1 MSGGRRASS
10 AAEFMPSE
18 LQPLSAARQ
27 ANLRRLLNPRHIA
40 FIGGESA
47 GVAIR
52 ICRDAGYRGEIFA
65 VHPKRS
71 EIEGIACLPSIADLP
86 LAPDACFLGIPAD
99 ATIEA
104 VKEIRAIGAGGAV
117 CYASG
122 FAEIG
127 GVGRRRHDALV
138 AASGDLAV
146 VGPNCFGLVNY
157 VNNGS
162 MWLAPYLP
170 GAGPRGAAI
179 VGQSGNVCIH
189 FSMNQREV
197 PFSYIISAGN
207 QAVLGFEDYIEYLS
221 GDPNVTAIGLFLE
234 GIRDVPAFSRACLTA
249 LERGIPVI
257 ACRAGVS
264 DLGARLAASHTSSLA
279 GSNELYD
286 ALFERLGI
294 LSAPTVARF
303 LELLKLASRAPLAG
317 GRRLAVFSSSGGDN
331 GMAADFASAAGLDL
345 PQPNESQGSAIKA
358 MLPDYAQVSNPLD
371 FTAGYWGAED
381 RLTPIFRTML
391 QDGHYDL
398 ALIVLDHPRME
409 LGPEPRKPLE
419 AMVRALGAATR
430 GTKVIA
436 GLASVE
442 ALSMPESMRR
452 YALGQGL
459 MPLQG
464 LDDACAVL
472 ARWAAYAAF
481 RRKLEQDGPPALPA
495 PLAPLDPRQGCRLLD
510 EWESKTRLAAFGLPV
525 PAGRVAGVTE
535 IGRAAASFDG
545 PVAIKALSAALP
557 HKTEAG
563 AVMLGIRGANAAIE
577 AVRRIGAN
585 VAAHKPD
592 LRIDRFLIEPMVEGA
607 VGELLVGVK
616 RDPQFGLVL
625 VIAAGGIF
633 VELLRDSVSLLL
645 PVSAGEV
652 EAALRRLKSFALFD
666 GFRGRPRADL
676 PAAIA
681 AILSIARYAEAQC
694 DRLLELDVNPLM
706 LLPEGKGALAV
717 DALIVEAS
725 GS

>member
-1 MSGGRRASS
+1 MPGD
-10 AAEFMPSE
+10 AE
-18 LQPLSAARQ
+18 QLSAARQ

-40 FIGGESA
+40 FVGGDAA
-47 GVAIR
+47 GTAIR
-52 ICRDAGYRGEIFA
+52 VCRDAGYLGEIFA
-65 VHPKRS
+65 VHPKRR
-71 EIEGIACLPSIADLP
+71 EIEGIACVPAIADLP
-86 LAPDACFLGIPAD
+86 LAPDACFLAIPAD
-99 ATIEA
+99 ATIAA

-127 GVGRRRHDALV
+127 GVGRQRHDALV
-138 AASGDLAV
+138 AASGDLAL

-162 MWLAPYLP
+162 MWLAAYLP

-249 LERGIPVI
+249 LARGVPVI

-279 GSNELYD
+279 SSNALYD

-294 LSAPTVARF
+294 LSAPTIARF
-303 LELLKLASRAPLAG
+303 LELLKLASRAKLPE

-345 PQPNESQGSAIKA
+345 PQPSEEQRRAIAA
-358 MLPDYAQVSNPLD
+358 MLPDYAQVANPLD
-371 FTAGYWGAED
+371 FTAGYWGAEE
-381 RLTPIFRTML
+381 RLTPMFRTLL
-391 QDGHYDL
+391 QEGGYDL

-430 GTKVIA
+430 GTEVIA
-436 GLASVE
+436 GLASVD

-452 YALGQGL
+452 YALDHGL
-459 MPLQG
+459 VPLQG

-472 ARWAAYAAF
+472 ARWAGYAAF
-481 RRKLEQDGPPALPA
+481 RRKLEQQGPPALPA
-495 PLAPLDPRQGCRLLD
+495 ALPPLDPRQGRLLD
-510 EWESKTRLAAFGLPV
+510 EWESKTRLASFGLPV
-525 PAGRVAGVTE
+525 PAGVVAGAAE
-535 IGRAAASFDG
+535 IGRAADNFDG
-545 PVAIKALSAALP
+545 PLAIKALSAALP

-563 AVMLGIRGANAAIE
+563 GVMLGVRGASE
-577 AVRRIGAN
+577 AVEAARRIAAS
-585 VAAHKPD
+585 VASHKPD
-592 LRIDRFLIEPMVEGA
+592 LRLDRFLVEPMVEGA

-625 VIAAGGIF
+625 VIAAGGIL

-645 PVSAGEV
+645 PVTEGEV
-652 EAALRRLKSFALFD
+652 EAALRGLKSFALFD
-666 GFRGRPRADL
+666 GFRGGPRADL

-681 AILSIARYAEAQC
+681 AILAIARYAEANRE
-694 DRLLELDVNPLM
+694 RLLELDVNPLL
-706 LLPEGKGALAV
+706 LLPEGQGALAV
-717 DALIVEAS
+717 DALIVEAAGES
-725 GS
+725 HR

>member
-1 MSGGRRASS
+1 
-10 AAEFMPSE
+10 MPSE

-47 GVAIR
+47 GMAIR
-52 ICRDAGYRGEIFA
+52 VCREAGYRSEIFA
-65 VHPKRS
+65 LHPKRR

-99 ATIEA
+99 ATIEGDPGH
-104 VKEIRAIGAGGAV
+104 RRGGAV

-127 GVGRRRHDALV
+127 GVGRQRHDALV
-138 AASGDLAV
+138 AASGDLAL

-162 MWLAPYLP
+162 MWLAAYLP

-189 FSMNQREV
+189 FPMNQRDV

-207 QAVLGFEDYIEYLS
+207 QAVLGFEDYIEYLA

-286 ALFERLGI
+286 ALLERLGI

-303 LELLKLASRAPLAG
+303 LELLKLASRAPLPG

-331 GMAADFASAAGLDL
+331 GMAADYASAAGLDL
-345 PQPNESQGSAIKA
+345 PQPNESQRSAIKA

-371 FTAGYWGAED
+371 FTAGYWGAEE
-381 RLTPIFRTML
+381 RLTPMFRTML
-391 QDGHYDL
+391 QEGGYDL

-419 AMVRALGAATR
+419 AMVRALGAAAR
-430 GTKVIA
+430 GTKVIV
-436 GLASVE
+436 GLASVD

-452 YALGQGL
+452 YALDHGL

-481 RRKLEQDGPPALPA
+481 RRKLEHEGPPAPPA
-495 PLAPLDPRQGCRLLD
+495 ALATLDPQKGRLLD

-525 PAGRVAGVTE
+525 PAGVVTDAAE
-535 IGRAAASFDG
+535 IGQAAGGFDG

-563 AVMLGIRGANAAIE
+563 AVMLGILGPSAAGE
-577 AVRRIGAN
+577 AARRIGAN
-585 VAAHKPD
+585 LAAHKPD
-592 LRIDRFLIEPMVEGA
+592 LRIDRFLVEPMVEGA

-625 VIAAGGIF
+625 VIAAGGIL

-645 PVSAGEV
+645 PVTEGEV

-676 PAAIA
+676 PAAIT
-681 AILSIARYAEAQC
+681 AILAIARYAEAN
-694 DRLLELDVNPLM
+694 RELLLELDVNPLM
-706 LLPEGKGALAV
+706 LLPEGRGALAV
-717 DALIVEAS
+717 DALIVEAA

>member
-1 MSGGRRASS
+1 
-10 AAEFMPSE
+10 MPSE

-40 FIGGESA
+40 FVGGESA
-47 GVAIR
+47 GMAIR
-52 ICRDAGYRGEIFA
+52 VCREAGYRGEIFA
-65 VHPKRS
+65 LHPKRR
-71 EIEGIACLPSIADLP
+71 EIGGIACLPRIADLP

-127 GVGRRRHDALV
+127 GVGRQRHDALV
-138 AASGDLAV
+138 AASGALAL

-162 MWLAPYLP
+162 MWLAAYLP

-234 GIRDVPAFSRACLTA
+234 GIRDVPAFSRACLAA

-303 LELLKLASRAPLAG
+303 LELLKLASRAPLPG

-331 GMAADFASAAGLDL
+331 GMAADYASAAGLDL
-345 PQPNESQGSAIKA
+345 PQPNETQRSAIKA

-371 FTAGYWGAED
+371 FTAGYWGAEE
-381 RLTPIFRTML
+381 RLTPMFRTML
-391 QDGHYDL
+391 QEGGYDL

-419 AMVRALGAATR
+419 AMVRALGAAAR

-436 GLASVE
+436 GLASVD
-442 ALSMPESMRR
+442 ALSMPGSMRR
-452 YALGQGL
+452 YALDHGL

-481 RRKLEQDGPPALPA
+481 RRKLEQEGPPALPTA
-495 PLAPLDPRQGCRLLD
+495 LAPLDPRQGRLLD

-525 PAGRVAGVTE
+525 PAGLVAGAAE
-535 IGRAAASFDG
+535 IGQAAGGFDG

-563 AVMLGIRGANAAIE
+563 AVMLGIQGADAAGE
-577 AVRRIGAN
+577 AARRIGAN

-592 LRIDRFLIEPMVEGA
+592 LRIDRFLVEPMVEGA

-625 VIAAGGIF
+625 VIAAGGIL

-645 PVSAGEV
+645 PVTEGEV

-666 GFRGRPRADL
+666 GFRGRPRSDL

-681 AILSIARYAEAQC
+681 AILAIARYAEAHRQH
-694 DRLLELDVNPLM
+694 LLELDVNPLM

-717 DALIVEAS
+717 DALIVEAA

>member
-1 MSGGRRASS
+1 MS
-10 AAEFMPSE
+10 SE
-18 LQPLSAARQ
+18 PLPLSAARQ

-40 FIGGESA
+40 FIGGDSA
-47 GVAIR
+47 AVAIR

-65 VHPKRS
+65 VHPKRP
-71 EIEGIACLPSIADLP
+71 EIEGIACLASIADLP

-99 ATIEA
+99 ATIAA

-127 GVGRRRHDALV
+127 GVGRQRHDALV

-162 MWLAPYLP
+162 MWLAPYLS

-197 PFSYIISAGN
+197 PLSYIISAGN
-207 QAVLGFEDYIEYLS
+207 QAVLGFEDYIEYLAS
-221 GDPNVTAIGLFLE
+221 DPNVTAIGLFLE

-294 LSAPTVARF
+294 LSAPTIARF
-303 LELLKLASRAPLAG
+303 LELLKLASRAKLPG
-317 GRRLAVFSSSGGDN
+317 GRRLVVFSASGGDN
-331 GMAADFASAAGLDL
+331 GMAADFATAAGLDL
-345 PQPNESQGSAIKA
+345 PQPSETQRSAIKA

-371 FTAGYWGAED
+371 FTAGYWGAEE
-381 RLTPIFRTML
+381 RLKPMFRTML
-391 QDGHYDL
+391 QEGGYDL

-419 AMVRALGAATR
+419 AMVRALGAAAG

-436 GLASVE
+436 GVASVE
-442 ALSMPESMRR
+442 ALSMPETMRR
-452 YALGQGL
+452 YALDHGL

-464 LDDACAVL
+464 LDDACTAL
-472 ARWAAYAAF
+472 ARWAGYAAF
-481 RRKLEQDGPPALPA
+481 RQKLAHDGPPALPA
-495 PLAPLDPRQGCRLLD
+495 ALAPLDPRQGRILD
-510 EWESKTRLAAFGLPV
+510 EWESKTRLAAFGLSV
-525 PAGRVAGVTE
+525 PAGVVTGPAD
-535 IGRAAASFDG
+535 IGRAMARFDG

-563 AVMLGIRGANAAIE
+563 AVMLGIRGASE
-577 AVRRIGAN
+577 AVEAARRIAAS
-585 VAAHKPD
+585 VSAHKPD
-592 LRIDRFLIEPMVEGA
+592 LRLDRFLIEPMVEGG

-625 VIAAGGIF
+625 VIAAGGLL

-645 PVSAGEV
+645 PVTAGEV
-652 EAALRRLKSFALFD
+652 EAALRRLKTFALFD

-681 AILSIARYAEAQC
+681 AILAIARYAEAHRE
-694 DRLLELDVNPLM
+694 RLLELDVNPLM
-706 LLPEGKGALAV
+706 LLPKGKGALAV
-717 DALIVEAS
+717 DALIVEAADR
-725 GS
+725 